1 MGTPLIRTMKL
12 PIPVLVD
19 RDREVYRAYGLDK
32 RFMIQQSA
40 TFIIDR
46 GGVVRYSRAAFNPTA
61 SFALREVREV
71 LAQLAAQKS

>member
-1 MGTPLIRTMKL
+1 MKL